1 MFFNDFSLPLPPPLT
16 YSSDGSGLGQRLT
29 FIFPP
34 PLPPSPFLHPLLLP
48 LSLYSL
54 ALFPNFFFFFTHT
67 LSVSLPFPLSWPH
80 SSSDCYDCC
89 AFLCHGLQEEW
100 VSTCQRAQVCTVD
113 TGWLVRRLLERG
125 GRCLH
130 ARAAERK
137 LQISHKVTMQGRAR
151 RNIDPDEVK
160 CTKIYLD
167 KHHLFVYETV
177 SMMQI
182 YYRAGS
188 LVG

>member
-1 MFFNDFSLPLPPPLT
+1 MISLFLSLLPSHTPPTAVALGNAWLLFF
-16 YSSDGSGLGQRLT
+16 
-29 FIFPP
+29 
-34 PLPPSPFLHPLLLP
+34 LLLFLP
-48 LSLYSL
+48 HLFFTRFSSLCLFIPSLSSL
-54 ALFPNFFFFFTHT
+54 IFFFFFTNT
-67 LSVSLPFPLSWPH
+67 ESVSHPFPLSWPN

-160 CTKIYLD
+160 CTKIYLN